1 MKNILFHRP
10 LLSKSKN
17 IIKYLKE
24 IDNNR
29 YYSNFGP
36 LYYKCKKKLENY
48 LNLKKNSI
56 ILTSSGHTSLLAC
69 CYLIKK
75 KNPKKKYIVV
85 PSYSFQSNPQ
95 SILQSGFEPIF
106 IDVNKENL
114 CLDDKG
120 ISLVFRKYRNK
131 IAAIMFIS
139 PFGYPIEI
147 NYLNNIQKRFRVPVI
162 YDAADTFVN
171 FNKNKLDD
179 SKVFITCS
187 FHPTKTLPSNE
198 SGMIIAQKKY
208 LKTIN
213 SIINFGLSD
222 LESKET
228 KNLGFNGKFSEYDA
242 AILMANFSD
251 ISEIRKI
258 LKKKINYI
266 VHKLK
271 NNKFIRFQ
279 YLFGSKWISLKLL
292 IITSRKFNFKSLYKK
307 LRLIYKINIYKPWS
321 YLPMHKHKFFHQFE
335 KMSLKNTNFIE
346 KRIFC
351 LPFSIDCKKKD
362 LDNLVRAIN
371 RIFYK

>member
-75 KNPKKKYIVV
+75 KNPKKKYIIV

-120 ISLVFRKYRNK
+120 ISLVLRKYRSR

-171 FNKNKLDD
+171 FDKNKLDD

-187 FHPTKTLPSNE
+187 FHPTKTFPSNE

-228 KNLGFNGKFSEYDA
+228 KNPGFNGKFSEYDA

-251 ISEIRKI
+251 ISEIKKI

-271 NNKFIRFQ
+271 NNKFIKFQ
-279 YLFGSKWISLKLL
+279 YLFGSKWVSLKLL

-307 LRLIYKINIYKPWS
+307 LILIYKINIYKPWS
-321 YLPMHKHKFFHQFE
+321 YLPMHKHKFFYQFK

-351 LPFSIDCKKKD
+351 LPFSIDYKKKD